1 MEEQQTLRKFTTSQL
16 LNFCLGFFGLQFAW
30 QMRIILSGPVT
41 ESLGASPLLF
51 GLIWL
56 AGPVTGMVVQPI
68 IGALSDKTDTKFGR
82 RRPFLLLGAL
92 FASLAL
98 WLFPQSGAIAQNL
111 SNLLH
116 INLPVWTGL
125 LLAAIMIWVIDACVN
140 AAQGPYRALIPDNI
154 CPEQHAL
161 ANSYL
166 SFAIGLGSVIAAGT
180 APFLNWAFGYQMSI
194 TAQFIMAALAFSLAM
209 IWTCITTKEI
219 KIKKD
224 EETKKENEPTFIDN
238 LKEFFKSSPDVFK
251 ICTMQFFTWLG
262 VMSLMIFFTQFA
274 IHNIFGVPDTT
285 SLSETA
291 KEVYSQATI
300 EATNFASVGFAVFNL
315 ICFLVSIPI
324 GILSSKLG
332 NKVIHIASLVIMALT
347 FFGLASTAEKTNVMI
362 FMGVAGIGWASI
374 LALPFAMLSEHIK
387 KGSEGAVMG
396 IFNIFIA
403 GPQVLVCTAMAW
415 FINKCIITLDN
426 GLINHHWEYSFL
438 IGGILLLIATFTAI
452 FIKENPKSC

>member
-1 MEEQQTLRKFTTSQL
+1 MTEQTLRKFTTVQL

-68 IGALSDKTDTKFGR
+68 IGALSDKIETPFGR

-125 LLAAIMIWVIDACVN
+125 FIASIMIWIIDACVN

-154 CPEQHAL
+154 CPEQHSI

-194 TAQFIMAALAFSLAM
+194 SAQFIMAALAFSLAM
-209 IWTCITTKEI
+209 IWTCVTTKEI
-219 KIKKD
+219 KL
-224 EETKKENEPTFIDN
+224 KKEENKSEEQTPTFIDN
-238 LKEFFKSSPDVFK
+238 LKEFFRSSPDVFK

-285 SLSETA
+285 SMDAIT
-291 KEVYSQATI
+291 KEIS
-300 EATNFASVGFAVFNL
+300 
-315 ICFLVSIPI
+315 P
-324 GILSSKLG
+324 
-332 NKVIHIASLVIMALT
+332 
-347 FFGLASTAEKTNVMI
+347 
-362 FMGVAGIGWASI
+362 
-374 LALPFAMLSEHIK
+374 
-387 KGSEGAVMG
+387 
-396 IFNIFIA
+396 
-403 GPQVLVCTAMAW
+403 
-415 FINKCIITLDN
+415 
-426 GLINHHWEYSFL
+426 
-438 IGGILLLIATFTAI
+438 
-452 FIKENPKSC
+452 